1 MWESQPVKS
10 TILQNK
16 ETTRDELLLLYHSC
30 STSREA
36 SRLALLD
43 MGKWGQAADSLEL
56 HRTRGGGGWQHGVVG
71 AALARWS
78 EVVPVTKIR

>member
-1 MWESQPVKS
+1 
-10 TILQNK
+10 
-16 ETTRDELLLLYHSC
+16 
-30 STSREA
+30 
-36 SRLALLD
+36 LALLD